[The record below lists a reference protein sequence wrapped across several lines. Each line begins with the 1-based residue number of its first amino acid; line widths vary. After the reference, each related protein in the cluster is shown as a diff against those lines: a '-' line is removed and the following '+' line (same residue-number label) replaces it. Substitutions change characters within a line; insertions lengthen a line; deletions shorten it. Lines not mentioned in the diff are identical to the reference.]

1 MIFILISNV
10 SVLILPFKYY
20 NFFLQKAEVDKLFG
34 SIKLKLEQ
42 SERRTQEA
50 EQRLQEQIQG
60 QATVEQEAQRVVQA
74 RADLEEVRKEF
85 DVAKTENL
93 VILNL

>member
-1 MIFILISNV
+1 M
-10 SVLILPFKYY
+10 
-20 NFFLQKAEVDKLFG
+20 
-34 SIKLKLEQ
+34 KLKLDQ

-60 QATVEQEAQRVVQA
+60 QATVEQEAQRIVQA

-85 DVAKTENL
+85 DTAKAENL
-93 VILNL
+93 VLNYL